1 MKAIVILAGIFAVV
15 AVAQAYPSNMLDTF
29 LQALDLPAELEQA
42 PIMEIQEYN
51 EKSYEEVCACMYNYT
66 IIIEDLLKLI
76 YMHVCYILVAIFKK
90 PIYTHA
96 CSHNLYGH
104 NCYNKSSDPY
114 IYGSC
119 SGFDL
124 ILS

>member
-51 EKSYEEVCACMYNYT
+51 EKSYEEVRYNYYNYCSEKDQKFNV
-66 IIIEDLLKLI
+66 IKVDFR
-76 YMHVCYILVAIFKK
+76 YYKK
-90 PIYTHA
+90 PI
-96 CSHNLYGH
+96 
-104 NCYNKSSDPY
+104 
-114 IYGSC
+114 
-119 SGFDL
+119 
-124 ILS
+124 